1 MSQAFFGFFQLL
13 VELKEAIADHVA
25 EKAQL
30 EMAVK
35 IEAEEHAKI
44 DERQKV
50 ANSTDR

>member
-1 MSQAFFGFFQLL
+1 M
-13 VELKEAIADHVA
+13 ELKEAIAEHVD

-30 EMAVK
+30 EMALK

-50 ANSTDR
+50 AKSTDR